1 LTGLYI
7 CTSFGINAVEKFR
20 LTKMKIALIAA
31 AASVIA
37 APAAMA
43 GPYVEIENNA
53 GYRDGD
59 YTAATTDFHVGYEGD
74 ISESTSYY
82 VQGGV
87 ASVRADGEDNE
98 TEFSGKAGVGVA
110 VNDNITAY
118 GEVAFLT
125 EEQTFDDDLNVGV
138 KVGMRYSF

>member
-1 LTGLYI
+1 
-7 CTSFGINAVEKFR
+7 
-20 LTKMKIALIAA
+20 MKALILAG
-31 AASVIA
+31 AASMLA
-37 APAAMA
+37 APAFA

-74 ISESTSYY
+74 LSESASYY

-98 TEFSGKAGVGVA
+98 TEYSGKAGLGVA
-110 VNDNITAY
+110 VSDNITAY

-125 EEQTFDDDLNVGV
+125 EDQSFDDDLNVGV
-138 KVGMRYSF
+138 KVGVRYTF

>member
-1 LTGLYI
+1 
-7 CTSFGINAVEKFR
+7 
-20 LTKMKIALIAA
+20 MKALILAG
-31 AASVIA
+31 AASFLS
-37 APAAMA
+37 APAFA

-59 YTAATTDFHVGYEGD
+59 YTAATTDFHIGYEGE
-74 ISESTSYY
+74 ISESATYY

-98 TEFSGKAGVGVA
+98 TEISGKAGVGVDISE
-110 VNDNITAY
+110 NLLAY

-125 EEQTFDDDLNVGV
+125 EDQQFDDDLNVGV
-138 KVGMRYSF
+138 KVGVRYSF

>member
-1 LTGLYI
+1 
-7 CTSFGINAVEKFR
+7 
-20 LTKMKIALIAA
+20 MKIAIIAA
-31 AASVIA
+31 AASMLA

-59 YTAATTDFHVGYEGD
+59 YTAATTDFHLGYEGD
-74 ISESTSYY
+74 ISESATYY

-98 TEFSGKAGVGVA
+98 TEFSGKAGVGVE
-110 VNDNITAY
+110 VSENLLAY

-125 EEQTFDDDLNVGV
+125 EDQQFDDDLNVGV
-138 KVGMRYSF
+138 KVGVRYSF